1 VTAAASAHVRAA
13 LGDKAFDEAP
23 SRGLALTLG
32 NAVASAE
39 NRLREAPAAIKRN
52 ESIRAT
58 DVNHTTTRSSVSCES
73 PATFEEGPMLAAQSG
88 RLQTIE
94 GVARLRE
101 RIAGVTIVAATLT
114 SALHSI
120 IMTHGRLEVDAK
132 RKALNKGRDH

>member
-1 VTAAASAHVRAA
+1 
-13 LGDKAFDEAP
+13 
-23 SRGLALTLG
+23 
-32 NAVASAE
+32 
-39 NRLREAPAAIKRN
+39 
-52 ESIRAT
+52 
-58 DVNHTTTRSSVSCES
+58 
-73 PATFEEGPMLAAQSG
+73 MLAAQSG